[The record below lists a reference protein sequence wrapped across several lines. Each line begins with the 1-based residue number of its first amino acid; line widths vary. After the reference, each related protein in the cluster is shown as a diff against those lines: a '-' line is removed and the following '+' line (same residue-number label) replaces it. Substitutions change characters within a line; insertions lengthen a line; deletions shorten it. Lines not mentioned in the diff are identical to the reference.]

1 MFASSINNNTG
12 IASVRKYL
20 DELECKTRPTD
31 SVVEALELCLSC
43 NSSVFNNSNYLQTKD
58 ICLVHI
64 QLWLIMAVISSVP
77 QLGKSFVM
85 TYLFPGNI
93 ELMHFLLFKIS

>member
-1 MFASSINNNTG
+1 MFASSINNNMG

-20 DELECKTRPTD
+20 DELECKTLPTD

-43 NSSVFNNSNYLQTKD
+43 NSSVFNNTNYLQTKD

-64 QLWLIMAVISSVP
+64 QQWLIMAA
-77 QLGKSFVM
+77 K
-85 TYLFPGNI
+85 
-93 ELMHFLLFKIS
+93 H

>member
-1 MFASSINNNTG
+1 MFASSININMG

-20 DELECKTRPTD
+20 DGLECKTLPAD

-43 NSSVFNNSNYLQTKD
+43 NSSVFNNTNYLQTKD

-64 QLWLIMAVISSVP
+64 QLWLIMAA
-77 QLGKSFVM
+77 K
-85 TYLFPGNI
+85 
-93 ELMHFLLFKIS
+93 H

>member
-1 MFASSINNNTG
+1 MSSDVVNMFASSININMG

-20 DELECKTRPTD
+20 DGLECKTLPTD

-43 NSSVFNNSNYLQTKD
+43 NSSVFNNTNYLQTKD

-64 QLWLIMAVISSVP
+64 QLWLIMAA
-77 QLGKSFVM
+77 K
-85 TYLFPGNI
+85 
-93 ELMHFLLFKIS
+93 H